1 MTLDERLEALVQSV
15 ELLAHQGADSEA
27 RLSAAEERQIAVE
40 ERVSAAKE
48 RQIAAEER
56 LSAAKERQIAAEE
69 RLSAVEERQIAA
81 EERRIAAEERLIAA
95 EERHDLEMLE
105 IRREARAMRSDLR
118 RAFALGVQEARNEL
132 RRSAALDE
140 KITQLAAAQLITE
153 EKLQAFID
161 TLRRGANGNPPSH

>member
-15 ELLAHQGADSEA
+15 ELLAHQHVDADA

-40 ERVSAAKE
+40 ERV
-48 RQIAAEER
+48 
-56 LSAAKERQIAAEE
+56 SAAKERQIAAEE

>member
-15 ELLAHQGADSEA
+15 ELLAHQHVDADA
-27 RLSAAEERQIAVE
+27 RLSVVEERQIAVE
-40 ERVSAAKE
+40 ERV
-48 RQIAAEER
+48 
-56 LSAAKERQIAAEE
+56 SAAKERQIAAEE

-118 RAFALGVQEARNEL
+118 RAFALGVQEARNER

-161 TLRRGANGNPPSH
+161 SLRRGANGNPPSH